1 MAHVTIDEWWRAT
14 EIPLIDTDWRNIRI
28 YCQQQETDPFDW
40 ERCLYIVRLSPPYSI
55 AYGPNCEL
63 ESPLLYVGSGTLRD
77 RWSTHREWLYELGH
91 AIPGG
96 RYEVLAARPRAQNNA
111 AFYKDIADILVNVR
125 ETAFCLPLRNLRIEG
140 TPRRHTYED
149 GFFSGIYKADR
160 RYLWSMYP
168 LRGDLKAMYCK
179 GDADT
184 D

>member
-1 MAHVTIDEWWRAT
+1 
-14 EIPLIDTDWRNIRI
+14 
-28 YCQQQETDPFDW
+28 
-40 ERCLYIVRLSPPYSI
+40 
-55 AYGPNCEL
+55 
-63 ESPLLYVGSGTLRD
+63 
-77 RWSTHREWLYELGH
+77 
-91 AIPGG
+91 
-96 RYEVLAARPRAQNNA
+96 
-111 AFYKDIADILVNVR
+111 VNFR